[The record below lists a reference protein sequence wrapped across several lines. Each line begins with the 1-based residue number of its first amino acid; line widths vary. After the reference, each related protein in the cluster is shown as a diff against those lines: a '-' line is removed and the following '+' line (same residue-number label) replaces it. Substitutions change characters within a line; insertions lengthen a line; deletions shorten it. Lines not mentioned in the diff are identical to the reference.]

1 MVRRKRIS
9 ETAPSKANML
19 TSVPC
24 FEHLVDLNEITGDVQ
39 AASGSDVT
47 GRYPTINQTAIDT
60 TDEAAVAAWEA
71 IQTLIATIPQIDN
84 TVESKTFNLA
94 TESYG

>member
-1 MVRRKRIS
+1 M
-9 ETAPSKANML
+9 
-19 TSVPC
+19 
-24 FEHLVDLNEITGDVQ
+24 NEITGDFQ
-39 AASGSDVT
+39 PASVGGVD

-84 TVESKTFNLA
+84 EVESKTFNLA
-94 TESYG
+94 TESYGYVRIIAHLSSKS